1 MYFKHYFLG
10 WIKQILKILSYLH
23 LLPVNKGDHD
33 FTCLTLTFVM
43 PSNTY
48 NVEKFIS
55 SYTSGGREWC
65 SHFGNPSGSS
75 VTIWPSNSTPSS
87 IPKRTESMCLHKN
100 LYMSVYSRLFI
111 IAKSGNSLNVH
122 QLINK
127 VWYIFATPWTVA
139 CRVLLSMGFPGKNTG
154 VGCHFLL
161 QGIFRTQGSNPGL
174 LHCRQIL
181 YCLSYQGSPISIRW
195 NVIQP

>member
-1 MYFKHYFLG
+1 M
-10 WIKQILKILSYLH
+10 
-23 LLPVNKGDHD
+23 PVSKGDHD

-43 PSNTY
+43 PSITY
-48 NVEKFIS
+48 NMEKFIS
-55 SYTSGGREWC
+55 SYTSSGCEWC
-65 SHFGNPSGSS
+65 SHFGNLSARS
-75 VTIWPSNSTPSS
+75 VTVWSSSSTPSS

-111 IAKSGNSLNVH
+111 ITKSGTSLNVH

-139 CRVLLSMGFPGKNTG
+139 CQVPLSMGFPGKNTG

-161 QGIFRTQGSNPGL
+161 QRIFQTQGSNPGL
-174 LHCRQIL
+174 LHWIL
-181 YCLSYQGSPISIRW
+181 YCLSCQGSPICIRW
-195 NVIQP
+195 NAIQP